1 MSTVARPRRGRPQP
15 PTASEILRDRAR
27 RATESMTTNLQGGN
41 IRYRLFM
48 MFFVV
53 MSLLGVL
60 FVRVA
65 WFSFVASPPAARM
78 GADITSSTARSGSA

>member
-1 MSTVARPRRGRPQP
+1 MSSVVRPRRGRPQA
-15 PTASEILRDRAR
+15 PTAGEILRDRAR

-53 MSLLGVL
+53 MALLGVL

-65 WFSFVASPPAARM
+65 CAWTYSSVRAS
-78 GADITSSTARSGSA
+78 GGVFFGGIG